1 MDLYV
6 IVLRLLHL
14 FSGVFWVGTIF
25 FYALFLLPRVKQ
37 AGPLGAQF
45 MQRLSQPP
53 LTATLSLAAGLV
65 VLSGILL
72 YWRDSGGFQVSWIG
86 TPPGLAF
93 ALGGL
98 VGLGAASIGIFVSRP
113 TANRMGGLG
122 GEIAASGG
130 QPDPMQV
137 TEMQGLSAR
146 LERALYQT
154 AYLLVLSLIAMAV
167 ARYL

>member
-25 FYALFLLPRVKQ
+25 FTALFLLPRVKQ

-53 LTATLSLAAGLV
+53 LTATLSLAAGLG
-65 VLSGILL
+65 VLSGNLL
-72 YWRDSGGFQVSWIG
+72 YWRGV
-86 TPPGLAF
+86 
-93 ALGGL
+93 
-98 VGLGAASIGIFVSRP
+98 GAASIGIFVSRP

-122 GEIAASGG
+122 LEIAASGG
-130 QPDPMQV
+130 QPNPTQV

-154 AYLLVLSLIAMAV
+154 AYLLVISLIAMAV

>member
-14 FSGVFWVGTIF
+14 FSGVFWVATIF
-25 FYALFLLPRVKQ
+25 FPALFLLPRVKQ

-72 YWRDSGGFQVSWIG
+72 YWRGSGGLPVSLIG
-86 TPPGLAF
+86 TPPRLAV

-98 VGLGAASIGIFVSRP
+98 GGVGGASIG
-113 TANRMGGLG
+113 
-122 GEIAASGG
+122 
-130 QPDPMQV
+130 
-137 TEMQGLSAR
+137 
-146 LERALYQT
+146 
-154 AYLLVLSLIAMAV
+154 
-167 ARYL
+167 

>member
-1 MDLYV
+1 MNIYV

-14 FSGVFWVGTIF
+14 FSGVFWAGTVF
-25 FYALFLLPRVKQ
+25 FYALFLLPRVKR

-53 LTATLSLAAGLV
+53 LTDTLSLAAGVV
-65 VLSGILL
+65 VLTGILL
-72 YWRDSGGFQVSWIG
+72 YWRDSGGFRVSWIG

-98 VGLGAASIGIFVSRP
+98 MGLGAASIGIFVSRP
-113 TANRMGGLG
+113 IVNRMGGLG
-122 GEIAASGG
+122 REIAAIG
-130 QPDPMQV
+130 QPNPAQV
-137 TEMQGLSAR
+137 AAMQGLSAR

-154 AYLLVLSLIAMAV
+154 AYLLVVALLAMAV
-167 ARYL
+167 ARYF

>member
-14 FSGVFWVGTIF
+14 FSGVFWVATIF
-25 FYALFLLPRVKQ
+25 FPALFLLPRVKQ

-65 VLSGILL
+65 VLSRILL
-72 YWRDSGGFQVSWIG
+72 YWR
-86 TPPGLAF
+86 GL
-93 ALGGL
+93 G
-98 VGLGAASIGIFVSRP
+98 GLGAASIGIFVSRP

-122 GEIAASGG
+122 LEIAASGG
-130 QPDPMQV
+130 QPNPTQV

>member
-25 FYALFLLPRVKQ
+25 FTALFLLPRVKQ

-86 TPPGLAF
+86 TSPRPAVGPGR
-93 ALGGL
+93 LGGL
-98 VGLGAASIGIFVSRP
+98 GAGDIRVFVFRATRRP
-113 TANRMGGLG
+113 
-122 GEIAASGG
+122 
-130 QPDPMQV
+130 
-137 TEMQGLSAR
+137 
-146 LERALYQT
+146 
-154 AYLLVLSLIAMAV
+154 
-167 ARYL
+167 